1 MTCFS
6 LKNYCRER
14 HFLSGYKNIGMMG
27 SRWEYKLLEELEEL
41 EVCNSGGRYIEFLG
55 NFTKIGHFHLQI
67 YFLAGVFVVVQLLSH
82 V

>member
-1 MTCFS
+1 
-6 LKNYCRER
+6 
-14 HFLSGYKNIGMMG
+14 MMG

-55 NFTKIGHFHLQI
+55 DFTKIGHFHLQI